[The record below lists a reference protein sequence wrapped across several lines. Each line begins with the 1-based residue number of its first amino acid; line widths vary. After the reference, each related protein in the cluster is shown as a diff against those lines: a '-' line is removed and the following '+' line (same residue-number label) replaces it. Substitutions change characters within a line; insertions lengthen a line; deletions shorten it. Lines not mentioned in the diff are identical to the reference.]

1 MHRSLSR
8 PLLTTVLQLG
18 LTDQQSPRSW
28 VSSIASQSGRSQ
40 AGPPPRAAAS
50 LSLIIKLLVDDV
62 AVTQMYGNDLRP
74 GTRDEGWHPTGHC
87 GFSFLLDE
95 AQAIAPGSVVRVLAG
110 SDEVELTKSPWTF
123 QPSGAAE
130 NT

>member
-1 MHRSLSR
+1 MGFLDSVAERKV
-8 PLLTTVLQLG
+8 TG
-18 LTDQQSPRSW
+18 W
-28 VSSIASQSGRSQ
+28 
-40 AGPPPRAAAS
+40 AAAEGRGEP
-50 LSLIIKLLVDDV
+50 LIIKLLVDDV